1 MKQLLGD
8 KWCQIVDNPPIC
20 AASESKEKSES
31 EVTSVDAS
39 SLLTNRVTELELRW
53 MQVQQDFDAL
63 NTVVIE
69 QRQELDAIRAILS
82 RFETRLDGLSDPE
95 PPRDPLAERPPHY

>member
-1 MKQLLGD
+1 MKTLSGD
-8 KWCQIVDNPPIC
+8 KWRSIVDNPPIC
-20 AASESKEKSES
+20 AAAVSKEKSES

-39 SLLTNRVTELELRW
+39 NPLTSRVTELELRW

-63 NTVVIE
+63 NAVVIE
-69 QRQELDAIRAILS
+69 QRQELDAIRTILG